1 MKYLL
6 FLFLL
11 TVPCLAQERY
21 VIPVDEGVYD
31 PSFLAFR
38 KQLIKAVKNRDLEF
52 LLSVTDREF
61 SGSFGPDE
69 GVEFFKK
76 KLENPSS
83 KPDLWRELLVVLEH
97 GGTFGSDRMTE
108 FYAPYLF
115 GKFPDDLESY
125 KFQAIFG
132 SNVNLRSV
140 PGLEAPV
147 TTRLS
152 YNIVQVDYEQSLR
165 VSPDSPEYDWIM
177 IETLGG
183 MKGYVKAEFVRS
195 PIDYR
200 AGFHKVDGK
209 WKLRW
214 FLAGD

>member
-21 VIPVDEGVYD
+21 VIPVDEAKYE
-31 PSFLAFR
+31 PSFLALR
-38 KQLIKAVKNRDLEF
+38 NQLIAAVKNRDLEV
-52 LLSVTDREF
+52 LLSLTDREF
-61 SGSFGPDE
+61 RGSLGPDE

-97 GGTFGSDRMTE
+97 GGTFGSDSMTE
-108 FYAPYLF
+108 FCAPYLF
-115 GKFPDDLESY
+115 GKFPRDLES
-125 KFQAIFG
+125 FEFRAIFG
-132 SNVNLRSV
+132 SNVNLRSK
-140 PGLEAPV
+140 PGLKAPV
-147 TTRLS
+147 TARLS
-152 YNIVQVDYEQSLR
+152 YNIVQVDYEHLLS
-165 VSPDSPEYDWIM
+165 VPPDSPESDWIK

-183 MKGYVKAEFVRS
+183 KKGYVKAEFVRS
-195 PIDYR
+195 PISYR
-200 AGFHKVDGK
+200 AGFIKVDGK

>member
-21 VIPVDEGVYD
+21 VMPVDEGKDD

-38 KQLIKAVKNRDLEF
+38 NNLIKIVKNRDLEE
-52 LLSVTDREF
+52 LLSLTDREF
-61 SGSFGPDE
+61 RGSLGPDE
-69 GVEFFKK
+69 GVDFFKK

-97 GGTFGSDRMTE
+97 GGSFQPHDPSS
-108 FYAPYLF
+108 FCAPYLF
-115 GKFPDDLESY
+115 GSFPDDVDSF

-132 SNVNLRSV
+132 SNINLRSK
-140 PGLEAPV
+140 PGLKAPV
-147 TTRLS
+147 TARLS
-152 YNIVQVDYEQSLR
+152 YNIVQVDYEHSVH
-165 VSPDSPEYDWIM
+165 VSPDSKEHVWLM

-183 MKGYVKAEFVRS
+183 KKGYVKAEFVRS

-200 AGFHKVDGK
+200 AGFDKVDGK
-209 WKLRW
+209 WKLRL